1 MSSPA
6 TKDIAPAEV
15 AGTSTQED
23 IGAQSHQED
32 ETVEVDNDADSAYG
46 DSVYSDTTSISSSI
60 RRGIIEHG
68 RRYQTLREGKYW
80 GPSDD
85 KVRFH
90 HKIGTRNDKQLT
102 TLNRHSSP

>member
-1 MSSPA
+1 MTSPA
-6 TKDIAPAEV
+6 IKNVTPAEV
-15 AGTSTQED
+15 AGASTHED
-23 IGAQSHQED
+23 IATQSHQED

-46 DSVYSDTTSISSSI
+46 DSVYSDSTSISSSI

-85 KVRFH
+85 KVRFVE
-90 HKIGTRNDKQLT
+90 
-102 TLNRHSSP
+102 RHG